1 MKVLVVD
8 DSKAMRRIIKQSLR
22 DLGFDSDEAENGLL
36 ALEALEANPTA
47 YDMILVDW
55 NMPEM
60 NGYEFLCEVRKRD
73 EFAELNIL
81 MVTTENEV
89 EQMLKALDA
98 GANEYLMKPFTKDA
112 LLDKLELLGV
122 ATKREPE

>member
-1 MKVLVVD
+1 MKALVVD
-8 DSKAMRRIIKQSLR
+8 DSKAMRRIIKQTLR
-22 DLGFDSDEAENGLL
+22 DLGFDSDEAENGVA
-36 ALEALEANPTA
+36 ALSTLEANPKA
-47 YDMILVDW
+47 YDLILVDW

-73 EFAELNIL
+73 EYADLNIL

-112 LLDKLELLGV
+112 LFDKLELLGIV
-122 ATKREPE
+122 TGRDAE

>member
-1 MKVLVVD
+1 MKALVVD
-8 DSKAMRRIIKQSLR
+8 DSKAMRRIIKQTLR
-22 DLGFDSDEAENGLL
+22 DLGFDSDEAENGVAALST
-36 ALEALEANPTA
+36 LEAHPKD
-47 YDMILVDW
+47 YDLILVDW

-73 EFAELNIL
+73 EYADLNIL

-112 LLDKLELLGV
+112 LFDKLELLGIMTGR
-122 ATKREPE
+122 APE